1 MNMIVK
7 KLVVWLVL
15 CLFISILFF
24 RELWTNIGT
33 LLSFDYIQSH
43 GAYPWFVLLLC
54 LLWIWM
60 KRVEIRRGMQ
70 IGGSPFFIA
79 AGLIMLVVSLTA
91 SLHYLPS
98 PNADYGFIVF
108 LMLLAYLGLFA
119 IFFGEA
125 CLIPSA
131 LLGIY
136 CFALVFPLLI
146 SRYVGTQYSLVTVLI
161 VVSILTA
168 FGYPI
173 TSQGQ
178 LIHIHLPTNDIDI
191 FAFIDA
197 ACSGSVSLG
206 VFIAIFALMMID
218 IMLPAKKAASLFIFG
233 VIGTSVQNILRLV
246 VLILAGYYYGSEAL
260 WTAHIYAGYAI
271 FPIWYAFFAYVYLRQ
286 VFSPL

>member
-1 MNMIVK
+1 MNAVLK

-15 CLFISILFF
+15 CLFISTLFF

-43 GAYPWFVLLLC
+43 GAYSWFVLLLC
-54 LLWIWM
+54 FLWIWM

-70 IGGSPFFIA
+70 MRRKTFFIA
-79 AGLIMLVVSLTA
+79 VGLIMLVVSLTA

-98 PNADYGFIVF
+98 PTPDYEFVF
-108 LMLLAYLGLFA
+108 FLLLLACLGIFA

-146 SRYVGTQYSLVTVLI
+146 SRYFGTRYSLATVLI

-168 FGYPI
+168 FDYPI

-178 LIHIHLPTNDIDI
+178 LIHIHSPTNDIDI

-260 WTAHIYAGYAI
+260 LTAHIYAGYVI

-286 VFSPL
+286 VFSSL

>member
-1 MNMIVK
+1 
-7 KLVVWLVL
+7 
-15 CLFISILFF
+15 LFF
-24 RELWTNIGT
+24 RELWTNTGA

-43 GAYPWFVLLLC
+43 GAYPWFVLLLS

-70 IGGSPFFIA
+70 TGESHFLIA
-79 AGLIMLVVSLTA
+79 AGLIMLVASLIA
-91 SLHYLPS
+91 SLHYS
-98 PNADYGFIVF
+98 PGLISPDYEFIVF
-108 LMLLAYLGLFA
+108 LMLLACLGLFA

-146 SRYVGTQYSLVTVLI
+146 SRYVGTQYSLATVLI

-178 LIHIHLPTNDIDI
+178 LIHIHLPANNINI
-191 FAFIDA
+191 SVFIDA
-197 ACSGSVSLG
+197 ACSGSASLG

-233 VIGTSVQNILRLV
+233 VIGTSVQNILRLI

-260 WTAHIYAGYAI
+260 WTAHIYAGYVI

-286 VFSPL
+286 VR

>member
-1 MNMIVK
+1 MDAVVQK
-7 KLVVWLVL
+7 FVVWLVL
-15 CLFISILFF
+15 CLFISTLFF
-24 RELWTNIGT
+24 KELWTNTGT

-43 GAYPWFVLLLC
+43 GAYQWFVLLLC
-54 LLWIWM
+54 FLWIWM

-70 IGGSPFFIA
+70 TRGSPFFIA
-79 AGLIMLVVSLTA
+79 VGLIMLVVSLTA

-98 PNADYGFIVF
+98 PDYEFIVF
-108 LMLLAYLGLFA
+108 LMLLACLGLFA

-161 VVSILTA
+161 VVSILAA

-178 LIHIHLPTNDIDI
+178 LIHIHSPTNGIDI

-271 FPIWYAFFAYVYLRQ
+271 FPIWYAFFAYVYLRE
-286 VFSPL
+286 VF

>member
-1 MNMIVK
+1 MNTIVK
-7 KLVVWLVL
+7 KFVVWLVL

-24 RELWTNIGT
+24 RELWSNPWA

-54 LLWIWM
+54 LLWIGM

-70 IGGSPFFIA
+70 TRRKSFFIA

-91 SLHYLPS
+91 SLHYSPS
-98 PNADYGFIVF
+98 HSLGYEFVVF
-108 LMLLAYLGLFA
+108 LMLLACLGIFA

-146 SRYVGTQYSLVTVLI
+146 SRYAGTQYSLATVLI

-178 LIHIHLPTNDIDI
+178 LIHIHLPANNINLPV
-191 FAFIDA
+191 FIDA
-197 ACSGSVSLG
+197 ACSGSASLG

-233 VIGTSVQNILRLV
+233 VVGTSVQNILRLV

-260 WTAHIYAGYAI
+260 WTAHIYAGYVI
-271 FPIWYAFFAYVYLRQ
+271 FPVWYAFFAYVYLRQ
-286 VFSPL
+286 VR

>member
-1 MNMIVK
+1 MNTLVK
-7 KLVVWLVL
+7 KFVVWLVL

-24 RELWTNIGT
+24 RELWSNLET

-43 GAYPWFVLLLC
+43 GAYSWFVLLLC
-54 LLWIWM
+54 ILWIWM

-70 IGGSPFFIA
+70 TRGSPFFIA

-91 SLHYLPS
+91 SLHYSSTHSLG
-98 PNADYGFIVF
+98 YGFIVF
-108 LMLLAYLGLFA
+108 LMLLACLGIFT

-146 SRYVGTQYSLVTVLI
+146 SRYAGTQYSLATVLI

-178 LIHIHLPTNDIDI
+178 LIHIHLPANNINLPV
-191 FAFIDA
+191 FIDA
-197 ACSGSVSLG
+197 ACSGSASLG

-233 VIGTSVQNILRLV
+233 VVGTSVQNILRLV

-260 WTAHIYAGYAI
+260 WTAHIYAGYVI
-271 FPIWYAFFAYVYLRQ
+271 FPVWYAFFAYVYLRQ
-286 VFSPL
+286 VR